1 MKRNIVCNSPR
12 TAATNGDGRPE
23 ISPDAMERESAR
35 IRRRFNRMAA
45 YYDVWEVFLA
55 PLRRKVV
62 RVAHLPTEARV
73 LDVGT
78 GTGRQALAFAAA
90 GCRVTGIDP
99 AQKMIAAAKR
109 NDPRGRVRFLI
120 ADGTDMP
127 FDDNSFDA
135 ACVSLTL
142 HELLP
147 EIRLLAVAEMVR
159 VTRPGGRMIVVDVAY
174 PPAALCPPLLFAL
187 ASLFDRHYKAF
198 VTAGPQITLGELGVE
213 IDRTARFWSGL
224 GRIWTGTV
232 R

>member
-1 MKRNIVCNSPR
+1 MCNSPR
-12 TAATNGDGRPE
+12 TAATSGNAQSE
-23 ISPDAMERESAR
+23 ILPRPDAVETESDR

-45 YYDVWEVFLA
+45 FYDVWEIFVA

-62 RVAHLPTEARV
+62 RVAGLSSRAGV

-99 AQKMIAAAKR
+99 AEKMIAAAKR

-127 FDDNSFDA
+127 FDDDSFDA

-142 HELLP
+142 HELSP
-147 EIRLLAVAEMVR
+147 QMRPLALAEMIR
-159 VTRPGGRMIVVDVAY
+159 VTRAGGRLIVVDVAY
-174 PPAALCPPLLFAL
+174 PPAAFCPPLLFAL
-187 ASLFDRHYKAF
+187 ARLFDRHYKAF
-198 VTAGPQITLGELGVE
+198 VAAGPEMTLRELGIE
-213 IDRTARFWSGL
+213 IDRTAEFWLGL
-224 GRIWTGTV
+224 GRIWVATV
-232 R
+232 CRI